1 MIQRLLTSAVRAP
14 LRAGALVASAAL
26 LSTALLGCTTGTPAA
41 PEGSKIFLAFAY
53 VPGSQDFATGEFEA
67 VVQVR
72 VLDSVS
78 DVPQTGVGVFFRVTQ
93 GPGSFVE
100 ADSVR
105 TTNDGTA
112 QNVLVASGEVTLV
125 VSSGP
130 TEAELT
136 LDVNSGTTT
145 EDQFPTACFTTDING
160 TRVTVDVGCS
170 TDEDCSGDEPDTFT
184 VDWGD
189 GSVDR
194 DLPFSQG
201 DVDHT
206 YSPGSY
212 DITVSVTD
220 CQNLTDT
227 ASPRSVT
234 IS

>member
-1 MIQRLLTSAVRAP
+1 MTQRLLHRLARPA
-14 LRAGALVASAAL
+14 ALVAGAAL
-26 LSTALLGCTTGTPAA
+26 LATALLGCTTGTPAA
-41 PEGSKIFLAFAY
+41 PEGSKIFLSFAY
-53 VPGSQDFATGEFEA
+53 VPGSQDFSTGEYEA

-100 ADSVR
+100 SGSVR

-125 VSSGP
+125 VSSGA

-136 LDVNSGTTT
+136 LNVNSGTTT
-145 EDQFPTACFTTDING
+145 EDQFPEACFTVDVNG

-170 TDEDCSGDEPDTFT
+170 SDEDCSDDEPDTFT

-189 GSVDR
+189 GTVDS

-201 DVDHT
+201 DVEHV
-206 YSPGSY
+206 YSPGDY
-212 DITVSVTD
+212 DIDVSVTD

-227 ASPRSVT
+227 APTRSITVT
-234 IS
+234 

>member
-1 MIQRLLTSAVRAP
+1 MIARSNSSA
-14 LRAGALVASAAL
+14 AGALSRAAGLATAAAL
-26 LSTALLGCTTGTPAA
+26 CAVALLGCTTGTPAA

-72 VLDSVS
+72 VLDSIS

-93 GPGSFVE
+93 GPGNFIESN
-100 ADSVR
+100 SIR

-125 VSSGP
+125 VSSGA

-145 EDQFPTACFTTDING
+145 EDQFPEACFTTDVNG

-189 GSVDR
+189 GTVDR
-194 DLPFSQG
+194 ELPFCQG
-201 DVDHT
+201 DVEHT
-206 YSPGSY
+206 YTPGTY
-212 DITVSVTD
+212 PITVSVTD

-227 ASPRSVT
+227 TNSRDVT
-234 IS
+234 VS